1 MLLCFTRKKE
11 ELGLFTEAEANE
23 MIDSI
28 NALKSDDV
36 MIHKI
41 NEKSGSEYWVSEK
54 YFDFEVAIVE
64 FQQKNGWLT
73 FRRN

>member
-1 MLLCFTRKKE
+1 
-11 ELGLFTEAEANE
+11 
-23 MIDSI
+23 
-28 NALKSDDV
+28 